1 MRTTFTIPVSELEFR
16 TSRAGGPGGQHVNK
30 ASTRVEVLWDLGAT
44 TLLTDP
50 ERARVRRIL
59 AGRIAGDRLRVVADD
74 RRSLLQNR
82 RAAVARLERLV
93 DEARR
98 APKPRKATKP
108 TRAARERRLTA
119 KHRRA
124 DRKRDRARPG
134 WEE

>member
-1 MRTTFTIPVSELEFR
+1 MRTPFTIPASELEFR

-30 ASTRVEVLWDLGAT
+30 ASTRVEVLWDMGT
-44 TLLTDP
+44 TAVLNGP

-59 AGRIAGDRLRVVADD
+59 ANRIAGDRLRVVADD

-98 APKPRKATKP
+98 APKPRKATTP

-119 KHRRA
+119 KRRRA
-124 DRKRDRARPG
+124 DRKRDRTRPP
-134 WEE
+134 WED